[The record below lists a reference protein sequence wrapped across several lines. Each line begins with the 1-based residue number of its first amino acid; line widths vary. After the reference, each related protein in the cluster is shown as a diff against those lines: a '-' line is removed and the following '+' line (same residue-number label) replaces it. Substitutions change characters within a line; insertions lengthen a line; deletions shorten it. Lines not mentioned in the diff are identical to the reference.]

1 MLPAFG
7 RQHRLSQK
15 WPESMYL
22 LDKKIYLKFHQ
33 IEKILSVPNRRVPNP
48 GFLQNKDPILVHI
61 IYWTRS
67 CGVSQIPGKKTL
79 SSAQTHTTSD
89 SVAPANFGP
98 FWLSALIANFGPF
111 LAHLAEISDLRFWTL
126 RIFYFSDFVNIFSYR
141 ADTSIPTTFVAICAV
156 DQKPVAYLLYY

>member
-1 MLPAFG
+1 MMLEPRVLGMQPAFG

-15 WPESMYL
+15 WSESMYL

-33 IEKILSVPNRRVPNP
+33 IEKNISVPNRRVPNP

-67 CGVSQIPGKKTL
+67 CGVSQIPGKMMF

-89 SVAPANFGP
+89 SKWKSP
-98 FWLSALIANFGPF
+98 LSPF
-111 LAHLAEISDLRFWTL
+111 LLSPWEVNFVPFLEHLAEI
-126 RIFYFSDFVNIFSYR
+126 
-141 ADTSIPTTFVAICAV
+141 
-156 DQKPVAYLLYY
+156 